1 MKRGIIFF
9 ILLLLGSP
17 LCPSG
22 QGMAESSDK
31 SQGIRSTLQ
40 ELKEKG
46 KLIAGVPSNE
56 APFGFTDERGEL
68 RGIDI
73 DIAEALGKEIWGK
86 EGKVE
91 FVKVTVETMLDL
103 LQSGKIDI
111 LLAPLSINKEREKTK
126 TIDFSV
132 PYFVSGSLIV
142 VGRDS
147 KISRYQDLGGKNLAI
162 IQDTRGER
170 IIHELIPAAKLVRFR
185 QNSQALQALKEHKVD
200 AFLQLDVFLFYLE
213 TKDKNLRVVGLQSI
227 APSPMG
233 LAVRKGDREWLDFVD
248 ITLLRMM
255 TSGQYRKL
263 LEKWFGTVR
272 GEFLDLALRNEI
284 KLKK

>member
-9 ILLLLGSP
+9 ILLLLGGP

-22 QGMAESSDK
+22 QGVAESLDK
-31 SQGIRSTLQ
+31 SQGIRSTLR

-111 LLAPLSINKEREKTK
+111 LLAPLSISKEREK

-132 PYFVSGSLIV
+132 PYFVSGYLILV
-142 VGRDS
+142 ERDS

-162 IQDTRGER
+162 IQDTRGEK
-170 IIHELIPAAKLVRFR
+170 IIHELTPAAKLVRFR
-185 QNSQALQALKEHKVD
+185 QNTQALQALKEHKVD

-227 APSPMG
+227 APSPIG
-233 LAVRKGDREWLDFVD
+233 LAVRKGDREWLNFVD
-248 ITLLRMM
+248 ITLLKMM